1 MPKDTPSTSCG
12 KGCSVPRKHCA
23 DGHSMQRD
31 TACKGTG
38 RTQGHTMQKDVSCQ
52 ECVVQRDA
60 HAAAPFPPPCGRGH
74 GGRGCPLPERSPVSG
89 GAVREEPSRPRG
101 AAGGRMSFAVT
112 AAGWRLPTGPAS
124 AKSAEVLQL
133 NWVPAG
139 PRRRLPAG
147 HSALLCSRRAGRHG
161 DRYRRLLLPARP
173 QAPRNLQ
180 HLLWKK

>member
-1 MPKDTPSTSCG
+1 MSPSPGRAAAAAERARRRRRRRPEGRLKVGVGLRAAAGRRVRWPRGGAVRCG
-12 KGCSVPRKHCA
+12 W
-23 DGHSMQRD
+23 
-31 TACKGTG
+31 G
-38 RTQGHTMQKDVSCQ
+38 RG
-52 ECVVQRDA
+52 R
-60 HAAAPFPPPCGRGH
+60 AAAPFPPPCGRGH